1 MPQFKS
7 YPLVRTSGTCIAC
20 DYQVRDEMVLL
31 ISPPSGL
38 RTRAFVLELRHL
50 DEEPY
55 AALRPNADPGTGE
68 DCTRLRHDASGGSAT
83 RLSPTSPSD

>member
-1 MPQFKS
+1 MPDFKS
-7 YPLVRTSGTCIAC
+7 YPLVKASGTCIAC
-20 DYQVRDEMVLL
+20 DYNVRDEMVLL

-55 AALRPNADPGTGE
+55 VGLCRKVGAAPGENLMT
-68 DCTRLRHDASGGSAT
+68 
-83 RLSPTSPSD
+83 PSRRGVR

>member
-1 MPQFKS
+1 MPEFKS
-7 YPLVRTSGTCIAC
+7 YPLVRASGTCIAC
-20 DYQVRDEMVLL
+20 DYNVRDETVLL

-55 AALRPNADPGTGE
+55 LGLRPGAGAGT
-68 DCTRLRHDASGGSAT
+68 DRAT
-83 RLSPTSPSD
+83 PRE